1 MEKVAVIGSSGLIG
15 GHIVEELLKDS
26 LIREI
31 RLLVRR
37 TSVFNDSRIKQV
49 IVDFT
54 NKQEFKVA
62 LEGCDHLFCAIG
74 TTRKKTP
81 NLKEYRK
88 IDFDIP
94 VTAAQLAVEAGAKG
108 FHLVSAIGANSQS
121 MNFYSKM
128 KGEVEDAISR
138 LNIPQIGIYQPS
150 LLLGKRNEK
159 RIAESISACIMP
171 LFSFLIPSDYKPI
184 QASTVARAMVR
195 DARKET
201 AGVSIYQFS
210 AML

>member
-15 GHIVEELLKDS
+15 KHIVEELLEDNS
-26 LIREI
+26 ICEI

-37 TSVFNDSRIKQV
+37 TSPFNDSRIRQV
-49 IVDFT
+49 VVDF
-54 NKQEFKVA
+54 NNQQKLQDA
-62 LEGCDHLFCAIG
+62 LEGCDHIFCAIG

-94 VTAAQLAVEAGAKG
+94 VTAAQVAVKTGAKG
-108 FHLVSAIGANSQS
+108 FHLVSAIGANRKS

-128 KGEVEDAISR
+128 KGEVEDALSN
-138 LNIPQIGIYQPS
+138 LPIPQIGIYQPS
-150 LLLGKRNEK
+150 LLLGKRTEK
-159 RIAESISACIMP
+159 RIAESISALIMP

-184 QASTVARAMVR
+184 QAKTVAWAMVR
-195 DARKET
+195 DARRET
-201 AGVSIYQFS
+201 SGVSIYRFS
-210 AML
+210 AMH